1 MLSEREIRRGL
12 KTKSFGNKIYTFDT
26 IDSTNNCA
34 RALAN
39 VGAPEGIVVFSEEQT
54 AGRGRLGRTW
64 VSKPA
69 ENLMFSLLL
78 RPQIPPE
85 SLNLLPLYVG
95 VAVAQAIEKATNL
108 KVECKW
114 PNDLLINN
122 HKVAGILI
130 ESALS
135 KSKVDFVVI
144 GVGINVNQ
152 REFPP
157 DLMQKA
163 TSLSLETKKQVD
175 RAQLFREILAVLE
188 QHYAKSSAT
197 GFQSV
202 VPFWQ
207 ERSTIIN
214 KPITV
219 SQSGTVVSGIVKGLS
234 KEGGLVLRVNG
245 SEKTLF
251 AGDVTILGEKPEQ
264 LKVHAST
271 QSLSSSM

>member
-12 KTKSFGNKIYTFDT
+12 KTKSFGNKIYTFST
-26 IDSTNNCA
+26 IDSTNSCA

-39 VGAPEGIVVFSEEQT
+39 VGAPEGVVVYSEEQT

-64 VSKPA
+64 ISKPE

-95 VAVAQAIEKATNL
+95 VAVAQAIEKVTNL
-108 KVECKW
+108 NVECKW
-114 PNDLLINN
+114 PNDLLINKQ
-122 HKVAGILI
+122 KVAGILI

-135 KSKVDFVVI
+135 QSKVDFVVI

-163 TSLSLETKKQVD
+163 TSLSLEARTQID
-175 RAQLFREILAVLE
+175 RAHLFREILSVLE
-188 QHYAKSSAT
+188 QHYTKSYAT
-197 GFQSV
+197 GFQSI

-219 SQSGTVVSGIVKGLS
+219 SQSGTIVSGVVKGLS

-251 AGDVTILGEKPEQ
+251 AGDVTILGDKPDQ
-264 LKVHAST
+264 LKSAPP
-271 QSLSSSM
+271 QSLPSSL